1 MSHCWVRA
9 LPVLILWFK
18 CSSKSF
24 LDQSA
29 LLSGPLN
36 DKLLV
41 LVLQV
46 GWQADLVSWWSNVK
60 FRSRLHRACS
70 YAARNLL
77 SGGDQIS
84 KGGNSHPKKESL
96 ESPGVEK
103 IRTDPLV
110 KTRPKKSFEILYD
123 KIDQSS
129 QLQATLANPTS
140 FCWQPKWLYG
150 GRSGKSMHLQRTRR
164 NQGTRQSWR
173 QDQKSLG
180 P

>member
-1 MSHCWVRA
+1 MTSCLSWFSKWVDRPTWCPDGRMSSSDPGSTVHAVTLHAIYWVVEIRSA
-9 LPVLILWFK
+9 KGVILT
-18 CSSKSF
+18 
-24 LDQSA
+24 LR
-29 LLSGPLN
+29 
-36 DKLLV
+36 
-41 LVLQV
+41 
-46 GWQADLVSWWSNVK
+46 
-60 FRSRLHRACS
+60 RSHWNC
-70 YAARNLL
+70 
-77 SGGDQIS
+77 
-84 KGGNSHPKKESL
+84 PEWKK
-96 ESPGVEK
+96 
-103 IRTDPLV
+103 IQTDPLV

-150 GRSGKSMHLQRTRR
+150 GRSGKSMHLQPTRR